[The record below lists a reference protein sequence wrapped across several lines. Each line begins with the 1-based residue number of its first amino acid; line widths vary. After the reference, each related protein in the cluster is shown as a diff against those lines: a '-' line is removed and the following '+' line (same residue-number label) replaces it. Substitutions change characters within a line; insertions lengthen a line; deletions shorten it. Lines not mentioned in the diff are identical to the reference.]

1 MSTKKL
7 RTMSWDQLLKQSPT
21 VWRAAEI
28 LWRRKKASEL
38 GYKSPRELDP
48 MLKKL
53 AIEPRMPAARKQATG
68 QRSQNAQRP
77 PNQRPSPQS
86 QRPKASEKRN
96 KGLLGKLKQLGRRVL
111 GKKKKQQRKAAG
123 KR

>member
-7 RTMSWDQLLKQSPT
+7 RTMSWDQLLKQPPT

-53 AIEPRMPAARKQATG
+53 ATEPRMPAARK
-68 QRSQNAQRP
+68 S
-77 PNQRPSPQS
+77 PNQRPSSQS

-96 KGLLGKLKQLGRRVL
+96 KGLLGRLKQLGRKVL